1 VERGGI
7 VVFAY
12 AMVLL
17 VGVLAWVG
25 MKVHQ
30 WQLQTEEQQRYEA
43 QFDAPMPPPRD
54 MEAQT
59 EEVPGFF
66 KAKEENAD
74 LEEIEFHEGVGKAAQ
89 WW

>member
-1 VERGGI
+1 
-7 VVFAY
+7 
-12 AMVLL
+12 
-17 VGVLAWVG
+17 
-25 MKVHQ
+25 
-30 WQLQTEEQQRYEA
+30 
-43 QFDAPMPPPRD
+43 MPPPRD